1 MRSFRRILPFIILNV
16 IISAATTLA
25 VLYWWDK
32 TQRPVLPD
40 PRIFS
45 NITTPQVGST
55 IPPSQAGSPT
65 IQVTLTAQN
74 LPVIQIQNV
83 FGVGDIENEVV
94 QLKRAGSGDLWLTG
108 WQLKDQNGHTFTF
121 PKLLL
126 NKDGAVQIYT
136 HSGPD
141 TVIELHWGLKSAVWR
156 TGELVSLLDP
166 QGILRASYQIP

>member
-1 MRSFRRILPFIILNV
+1 MRSFKRILPFILLNV

-40 PRIFS
+40 PGLFTKIA
-45 NITTPQVGST
+45 PQLST
-55 IPPSQAGSPT
+55 MNPPSQTGSPT
-65 IQVTLTAQN
+65 NQVTLSAQN
-74 LPVIQIQNV
+74 QTVIQIQNV

-108 WQLKDQNGHTFTF
+108 WQLKDENGHAFTF

-126 NKDGAVQIYT
+126 NKDGAVQVFT
-136 HSGPD
+136 HSGP
-141 TVIELHWGLKSAVWR
+141 TPSGVLANWSRCWIHK
-156 TGELVSLLDP
+156 VSCEP
-166 QGILRASYQIP
+166 ATRYHKILEN

>member
-1 MRSFRRILPFIILNV
+1 MRSFKRILPFIILNV

-40 PRIFS
+40 PRLFS
-45 NITTPQVGST
+45 NTSSQVSPT
-55 IPPSQAGSPT
+55 NPPTLTGSPT
-65 IQVTLTAQN
+65 SQITSTALNQTI
-74 LPVIQIQNV
+74 IQIQNV
-83 FGVGDIENEVV
+83 FGVGDIDNEVV
-94 QLKRAGSGDLWLTG
+94 QLKRAGNGDLWLTD

-126 NKDGAVQIYT
+126 NKDGAVQVFT
-136 HSGPD
+136 HAGPD

>member
-1 MRSFRRILPFIILNV
+1 MRSFKRILPFIILNV

-25 VLYWWDK
+25 VLSWWDK

-45 NITTPQVGST
+45 NTTPQVGST
-55 IPPSQAGSPT
+55 NPPSQTGNPT
-65 IQVTLTAQN
+65 GQVSLTAQN
-74 LPVIQIQNV
+74 QTVIQIQNV
-83 FGVGDIENEVV
+83 FGVGDIANEVV
-94 QLKRAGSGDLWLTG
+94 QLKRAGNGDLWLTG

-126 NKDGAVQIYT
+126 NKDGAVLVYT

-141 TVIELHWGLKSAVWR
+141 TVIELHWGLKNVVWR